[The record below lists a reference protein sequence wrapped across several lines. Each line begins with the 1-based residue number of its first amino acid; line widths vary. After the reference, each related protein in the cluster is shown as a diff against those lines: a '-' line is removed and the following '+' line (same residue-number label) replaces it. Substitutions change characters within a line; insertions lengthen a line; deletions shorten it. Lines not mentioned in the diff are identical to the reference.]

1 VIKRLRLDSANREA
15 KQNKKDSDKERADR
29 YHKWLEDTLAYKREK
44 YEDQKKRTAI
54 NDRRR
59 AQAEAEKSG
68 ISPGAVTSAKDSDAT
83 GTQNTVQ
90 NVGHIADRFIR
101 AAVGAGVRKG
111 RSLLK
116 KRKDAKQA
124 GIDYADTQASETKA
138 AMNQKFLPPGRSG
151 PEKTDNTRRRH
162 PGTSRTEPTPP
173 KPLTTPGQSER
184 LRRQGRRPRLPSAV
198 KRPSGGPIV
207 KRTEPN
213 SSSYSGMSA
222 GQRARVDPD
231 FKKKLIQNRME
242 EYEYSCW
249 REEFLYELGDLRRAK
264 TEKYKEEP
272 DKIVDVMKGT
282 NKITINPKVDEKYQY
297 LGLAL
302 ESIASSKHNRLLME
316 LKSMDKGV
324 EPKDKKKRN
333 LIEHK
338 NEKEY
343 YSESK
348 KLEPKEDYSYDSN
361 DDVGDLSMNE
371 HVISEGRIRNAIA
384 RYGPTV
390 VLATSLLGGGATS
403 PQNFITTAGDPTH
416 NDIPSGVR
424 LMARM
429 MNRKEENDRTNL
441 DSGRVSHPARNRKKK
456 EEKIEFK
463 EESKIDKKTA
473 MMLIIK
479 KLMNEKKRKN
489 YLLNYGYI
497 GEARTPAWARNEGK
511 DLKKGG
517 LNRKGIASYRKEHPG
532 SHLSMA
538 VTTEPSKLKKGS
550 KSWNRRKSFCSR
562 SAGQMKMWPK
572 AAKDPNSRL
581 RQARR
586 KWNC

>member
-1 VIKRLRLDSANREA
+1 MSSSKNGPDLSTAPPSVIKRLRLDSAKKEA

-29 YHKWLEDTLAYKREK
+29 YHKWLEDTLAYKRRK
-44 YEDQKKRTAI
+44 YKDQIERTAI

-83 GTQNTVQ
+83 ATQNTVQ
-90 NVGHIADRFIR
+90 NVGHIADRFVR
-101 AAVGAGVRKG
+101 AAVGAVVRKG
-111 RSLLK
+111 RSFLK

-151 PEKTDNTRRRH
+151 PEKTDNTRRRQ
-162 PGTSRTEPTPP
+162 PGTSRIEPTPP

-184 LRRQGRRPRLPSAV
+184 FRRQGRRPRLPSSV
-198 KRPSGGPIV
+198 KRPPGGPIV

-213 SSSYSGMSA
+213 SSSYSDMSA

-264 TEKYKEEP
+264 AEKYKEEP

-316 LKSMDKGV
+316 LKAMGKGV

-348 KLEPKEDYSYDSN
+348 KLEPKEDYSYNSN
-361 DDVGDLSMNE
+361 DYVDDLSMSE
-371 HVISEGRIRNAIA
+371 YVI
-384 RYGPTV
+384 
-390 VLATSLLGGGATS
+390 LGLSFAANVAQS
-403 PQNFITTAGDPTH
+403 PQALIN
-416 NDIPSGVR
+416 SGKIEGPGVQ
-424 LMARM
+424 LMSRM
-429 MNRKEENDRTNL
+429 MKKRGEANRNL

-517 LNRKGIASYRKEHPG
+517 LNRGGIASYREEYPG